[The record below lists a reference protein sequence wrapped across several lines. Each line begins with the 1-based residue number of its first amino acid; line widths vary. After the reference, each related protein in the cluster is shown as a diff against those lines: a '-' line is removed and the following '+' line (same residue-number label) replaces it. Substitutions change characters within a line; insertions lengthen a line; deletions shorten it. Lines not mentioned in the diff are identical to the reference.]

1 VTAQQV
7 SNDAMRKQ
15 IAETNALQA
24 EAVEQLN
31 DAYNDLAMKLDNMKF
46 QKEGV
51 SGSGLSPSLFAVVV
65 MYMVFGTLGFVMSAL
80 PLLQRY
86 GPGLIRRVRSLVK
99 RGKDEEEEEEEEESG
114 TGDESGDSGT
124 EGEESDPESPTSHR
138 QPRISSSAAKALAQ
152 TRYRMQTPH
161 H

>member
-1 VTAQQV
+1 LKSVFNRFSDKTG
-7 SNDAMRKQ
+7 M
-15 IAETNALQA
+15 LC
-24 EAVEQLN
+24 
-31 DAYNDLAMKLDNMKF
+31 NMKF

-51 SGSGLSPSLFAVVV
+51 SGSGLSPSIFAVVV
-65 MYMVFGTLGFVMSAL
+65 MSMVFGTLGFIMSAL

-99 RGKDEEEEEEEEESG
+99 RGKDEEEEEEEESG